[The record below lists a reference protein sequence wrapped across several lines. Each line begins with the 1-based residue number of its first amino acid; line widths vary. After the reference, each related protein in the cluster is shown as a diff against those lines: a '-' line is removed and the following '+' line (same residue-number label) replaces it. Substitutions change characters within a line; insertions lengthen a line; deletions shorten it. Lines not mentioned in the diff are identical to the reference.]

1 MFVVVLIAAIYA
13 LPNYFGEAPAVQVSP
28 ARALAAIDEPLKQ
41 RALAALETS
50 QLQPVLVE
58 QQGNSL
64 LLRFDGTDAQI
75 KARDVVEKA
84 VNLNAEEPDY
94 SVALNL
100 VSRSPRWL
108 RALGASPM
116 FLGLDLRGGVHF
128 TLQVDVKTALSKR
141 LDALAAD
148 MSTC

>member
-1 MFVVVLIAAIYA
+1 MNRYPLWQYITMFVVVLIAAIYA

-64 LLRFDGTDAQI
+64 LLRFDGTDAEI
-75 KARDVVEKA
+75 KVWKEKA
-84 VNLNAEEPDY
+84 LPVYDMYKDKMGAEIYNKVMNA
-94 SVALNL
+94 A
-100 VSRSPRWL
+100 
-108 RALGASPM
+108 
-116 FLGLDLRGGVHF
+116 
-128 TLQVDVKTALSKR
+128 K
-141 LDALAAD
+141 
-148 MSTC
+148 

>member
-1 MFVVVLIAAIYA
+1 MIVVVLIAAIYA

-75 KARDVVEKA
+75 KARDVVLK
-84 VNLNAEEPDY
+84 
-94 SVALNL
+94 
-100 VSRSPRWL
+100 RWL
-108 RALGASPM
+108 HLGPP
-116 FLGLDLRGGVHF
+116 D
-128 TLQVDVKTALSKR
+128 
-141 LDALAAD
+141 
-148 MSTC
+148 